1 MSVTAAGAGSV
12 QATFAATLV
21 DEWIRSGV
29 TDAVVCPGSRSTPL
43 ALALAARSELRL
55 HVRLDERGA
64 GFFAVG
70 LGLATGRPALV
81 CTTSGTAA
89 VELHPAVVE
98 AYHAGV
104 PLIAC
109 TADRPPE
116 LHHVGAPQTIEQA
129 DLFGGAVRWSCEP
142 GVPVAETASTWRS
155 LAARAVA
162 EACDGPFGPGPV
174 HLNLAFRDPLVAE
187 PGALPPSGPLGA
199 RDGPDRTSQ
208 ERGQPIV
215 ALSGMEGIVV
225 AGQGCGP
232 PGDVLALAELLG
244 WPVLADPR
252 SGCRVSHPC
261 VVAAADALARS
272 PEVRRAL
279 RPDAVLMLG
288 APWASKA
295 LAGLL
300 AEAARSGARVIA
312 VDPWWRWVDPD
323 RIVSETYRVDPGAWL
338 AAALEHADA
347 AGDGWLAQWQA
358 AEVAAQG
365 AIEEVLTDYADRR
378 GGVLSEPDLF
388 RRLLP
393 MLPSD
398 AQVVVASSMP
408 VRELEWFAPAMADP
422 PRVLANRGVNGI
434 DGISSTAQGVAAAGQ
449 SPVVGVLGDLA
460 FLHDVSS
467 LVRPSGPRPATSCTL
482 VVVDNGG
489 GGIFNFLPQA
499 AMLDPDRFE
508 LLFGT
513 PQAPDVSEVA
523 RGFGL
528 EVADANTPGELED
541 ALEAAVGNG
550 RLSVVRARV
559 PGRKENVALHDRIH
573 AAVARA
579 ASDTGL
585 LEPRIRGSRRG
596 SGPAD
601 G

>member
-1 MSVTAAGAGSV
+1 MSVTEAGSGSV

-21 DEWIRSGV
+21 DEWIRWGV

-43 ALALAARSELRL
+43 ALALAARPELTL

-89 VELHPAVVE
+89 AELHPAVVE

-129 DLFGGAVRWSCEP
+129 GLFGPAVRWSCEP
-142 GVPVAETASTWRS
+142 GVPVAEAAPTWRS

-162 EACDGPFGPGPV
+162 EASDGPGGPGPV

-187 PGALPPSGPLGA
+187 PGPLPPSGPSGA
-199 RDGPDRTSQ
+199 RDGPGRRSSSHPPADLGGLR
-208 ERGQPIV
+208 
-215 ALSGMEGIVV
+215 GIVV

-232 PGDVLALAELLG
+232 PVDVLALAELLG

-279 RPDAVLMLG
+279 RPDAVLLLG

-300 AEAARSGARVIA
+300 AEAARSGARVMT

-323 RIVSETYRVDPGAWL
+323 RIISETYRADPTTWIAE
-338 AAALEHADA
+338 ALDQHAGA
-347 AGDGWLAQWQA
+347 AGSGWLEGWQA
-358 AEVAAQG
+358 AEAAAQRT
-365 AIEEVLTDYADRR
+365 IDEVLTDDADRR

-393 MLPSD
+393 MLPPD

-408 VRELEWFAPAMADP
+408 VRELEWFSPAMADP

-434 DGISSTAQGVAAAGQ
+434 DGISSTAQGVAAAGLA
-449 SPVVGVLGDLA
+449 PVVGVVGDLA
-460 FLHDVSS
+460 FLHDASS
-467 LVRPSGPRPATSCTL
+467 LVRPTGPLPATSCTL

-528 EVADANTPGELED
+528 KVADVSTPGELED
-541 ALEAAVGNG
+541 ALEAAVGHSH
-550 RLSVVRARV
+550 LSVVRARV
-559 PGRKENVALHDRIH
+559 PGRKDNADLHDRIH

-579 ASDTGL
+579 ASDTGR
-585 LEPRIRGSRRG
+585 LESRIRGSRK
-596 SGPAD
+596 GPGTGD